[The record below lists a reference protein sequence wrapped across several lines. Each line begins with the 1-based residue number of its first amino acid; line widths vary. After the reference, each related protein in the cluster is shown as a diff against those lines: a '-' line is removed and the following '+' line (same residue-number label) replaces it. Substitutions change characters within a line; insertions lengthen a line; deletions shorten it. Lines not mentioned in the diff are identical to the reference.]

1 MNKVGIKKIGFVE
14 QNEVD
19 DLWQQEQIDP
29 NQPADRAVPPEASIL
44 GFRGFRS
51 IDQDNS
57 SLSQQLDSN
66 ESGPVYDIDLSFVVR
81 TEDDIALAKKYERR
95 PVVMYVW
102 TVDGVRRK
110 IGSKQYPAMM
120 LTDGSY
126 DGRATHEVRVS
137 VAFQALKGIL

>member
-14 QNEVD
+14 LNDVD

-81 TEDDIALAKKYERR
+81 TDDDIALAQKYERR
-95 PVVMYVW
+95 PVGRYVW
-102 TVDGVRRK
+102 TVDGVRR
-110 IGSKQYPAMM
+110 
-120 LTDGSY
+120 
-126 DGRATHEVRVS
+126 
-137 VAFQALKGIL
+137 